1 MTTAADR
8 FADTLVLLRAWGVPV
23 TERAGWRTKKARSDI
38 EFAPAAII
46 NHHTGS
52 PNTTDRMLFDDGNGV
67 VDGPLCHFTIQTDG
81 TIMLGAAG
89 YANHAGINNKAAVEL
104 TIAGPAPTAKIAPGA
119 DTPGYS
125 GNRRTVGIEVK
136 ASGSFNADQR
146 AAAVALNAALVL
158 AFGWSRTKPPVSAH
172 KEITRRKP
180 GDPGDDMAAFRRDVV
195 AFIIAKTAPAIPV
208 APAIPA
214 VPAPGQNPVKPALP
228 TLARVATYNC
238 GGWGRTSMT
247 DKQID
252 RIVGVLLKLNAS
264 IYALTECPE
273 WLRDHIRGACKCPA
287 IAHRRMPGGPTRW
300 LVRVRGSQAILRD
313 CRKWVGGAFDS
324 DTFGPTDYHG
334 WLFEVETQPVTGAT
348 FVFGCY
354 HLPPNVVATQ
364 NFQRDGLQTFLA
376 KMPAGL
382 RLIGGDGADDT
393 GWFTGMADART
404 EAKASPDRTA
414 KTYKGKSISD
424 RIHAKGITFRKYTVV
439 PSGDPLGT
447 KDHDAVLA
455 QVTIPAGSSSL

>member
-8 FADTLVLLRAWGVPV
+8 FADTLILLRTWSVPV
-23 TERAGWRTKKARSDI
+23 TERAGWRTNSARSDI
-38 EFAPAAII
+38 AFTPAAII

-52 PNTTDRMLFDDGNGV
+52 PNTTDRMLFVDGNGIV
-67 VDGPLCHFTIQTDG
+67 GGPLCHFTIYPDG
-81 TIMLGAAG
+81 MIVLGAGG

-104 TIAGPAPTAKIAPGA
+104 VAAGPAPAAQITPGP

-136 ASGSFNADQR
+136 ASGSFNPGQR

-158 AFGWSRTKPPVSAH
+158 AFGWSRTKPPVGAH

-195 AFIIAKTAPAIPV
+195 AFIAAKTT
-208 APAIPA
+208 PA
-214 VPAPGQNPVKPALP
+214 VPAVPVVPAPDQNPVKPALVP
-228 TLARVATYNC
+228 TLARVGTFNC

-247 DKQID
+247 ARQID

-273 WLRDHIRGACKCPA
+273 WLRDHIRGACECPA

-313 CRKWVGGAFDS
+313 SRKWVGGAFDS
-324 DTFGPTDYHG
+324 GKFGPTDYHG
-334 WLFEVETQPVTGAT
+334 WLWEVETNPVTGAS

-354 HLPPNVVATQ
+354 HLPPNVVSTQ

-376 KMPAGL
+376 ALPTGP

-393 GWFTGMADART
+393 AWFTGMADART

-424 RIHAKGITFRKYTVV
+424 RIHAKGIAFRKYTVV
-439 PSGDPLGT
+439 PSGNPLGT

-455 QVTIPAGSSSL
+455 QITIPTGVVTN